1 MRLNGCLNRQAT
13 KSEQTEIMQV
23 SVEKT
28 SDLERKMTV
37 QVPAERIESKISS
50 RLNELRKQV
59 RLKGFRPGKVPMNV
73 IQQRYGLQVR
83 EEILNETMQS
93 TLEEAIGQE
102 SLRVAG
108 VTKLEPNQKEGQA
121 HFEYVAHL
129 EVFPDVPP
137 LEFSDLKI
145 QRPVC
150 EVTEGDVDDMIRTL
164 QEQRGDWVEVER
176 KAQVGDRVRLGYVAK
191 VDGERI
197 PDVGQHEIAPVVGK
211 LENFPDLEKLI
222 KGAKAGDTI
231 SKKLKFPDN
240 YRTAA
245 LAGKKVPLEIE
256 IKVVEEAK
264 LPEVTD
270 EFAKEF
276 GVEGGVEQLRAD
288 VRKNLEREMRN
299 TITQRVKN
307 RVTEGLLERFG
318 DLPLPKSSIQ
328 QEARQMQYQLQQQ
341 MARPGQDAPQP
352 PPVAQFMEGAEK
364 RLRLGLLMGEL
375 AKQNDIKI
383 DPDRVQAKLE
393 EFAQTYEKP
402 EEMIKIYRS
411 DAQAMEQIENIVLE
425 EQVLDLVLENANVQE
440 KSMKFKELMESS

>member
-1 MRLNGCLNRQAT
+1 
-13 KSEQTEIMQV
+13 MQV

-28 SDLERKMTV
+28 SDLERRMTV
-37 QVPAERIESKISS
+37 QVPSDKIESQISS

-73 IQQRYGLQVR
+73 IQKRYGGQVR

-93 TLEEAIGQE
+93 TLQEAIGQE

-108 VTKLEPNQKEGQA
+108 VTKIEPNQNQSEA

-129 EVFPDVPP
+129 EVFPEIPK

-145 QRPVC
+145 DRPIC
-150 EVTEGDVDDMIRTL
+150 EVTESDVDDMIRTL
-164 QEQRGDWVEVER
+164 QEQRGDWEEVER
-176 KAQVGDRVRLGYVAK
+176 KAKAGDRVRLGYVAQ
-191 VDGERI
+191 VDGERV
-197 PDVGQHEIAPVVGK
+197 PDVGQHEIAPIVGK
-211 LENFPDLEKLI
+211 LESFPDLEKIL
-222 KGAKAGDTI
+222 KGAKAGDTL
-231 SKKLKFPDN
+231 SKKLTFPEN

-245 LAGKKVPLEIE
+245 LAGKKVACEIE
-256 IKVVEEAK
+256 IKSVEEAK

-270 EFAKEF
+270 EFANEF
-276 GVEGGVEQLRAD
+276 GIEGGVDQLRAD

-299 TITQRVKN
+299 TVTQKVKD

-328 QEARQMQYQLQQQ
+328 QEAREMQYQLQQR
-341 MARPGQDAPQP
+341 MTRPGQDAPPP
-352 PPVAQFMEGAEK
+352 PPVEQFMEGAEK

-375 AKQNDIKI
+375 AKQNELKI
-383 DPDRVQAKLE
+383 DQDRVQAKLE

-402 EEMIKIYRS
+402 EEMIKMYRADS
-411 DAQAMEQIENIVLE
+411 NAMDQIENIVLE
-425 EQVLDLVLENANVQE
+425 EQVLDLVLENAKVTE
-440 KSMKFKELMESS
+440 KSVKFKELMES

>member
-1 MRLNGCLNRQAT
+1 
-13 KSEQTEIMQV
+13 MQV

-28 SDLERKMTV
+28 SDLERRMTV
-37 QVPAERIESKISS
+37 QVPADRIESKISG
-50 RLNELRKQV
+50 RLKELRKQV

-73 IQQRYGLQVR
+73 IQQRYGVQVR

-93 TLEEAIGQE
+93 TLQEAIGQE

-108 VTKLEPNQKEGQA
+108 VTKIEPKPQGADE

-129 EVFPDVPP
+129 EVFPEIPK
-137 LEFSDLKI
+137 LEFSELKI
-145 QRPVC
+145 ERPVC
-150 EVTEGDVDDMIRTL
+150 EVTEADVDDMIQTL
-164 QEQRGDWVEVER
+164 QEQRGDWEAVER
-176 KAQVGDRVRLGYVAK
+176 KAQPGDRVRVAYVAT
-191 VDGERI
+191 VGDERI
-197 PDVGQHEIAPVVGK
+197 PDVGQHEIAPIVGK
-211 LENFPDLEKLI
+211 LESFPDLDKLI
-222 KGAKAGDTI
+222 KGSKAGDTL
-231 SKKLKFPDN
+231 SKKLTFPDN
-240 YRTAA
+240 YRTEA
-245 LAGKKVPLEIE
+245 LAGKKVPCEIE
-256 IKVVEEAK
+256 IKSVEEPK

-299 TITQRVKN
+299 TITQKVKD

-318 DLPLPKSSIQ
+318 DLPLPKSSIE

-341 MARPGQDAPQP
+341 MARPGQEAPQP
-352 PPVAQFMEGAEK
+352 PPVEQFMAGAEK

-375 AKQNDIKI
+375 AKQNEIKV
-383 DPDRVQAKLE
+383 DQDRVQVKLE

-411 DAQAMEQIENIVLE
+411 DTRAMEQVENIVLE
-425 EQVLDLVLENANVQE
+425 EQVLDLVLEHAKVNE
-440 KSMKFKELMESS
+440 KALKFKELMES